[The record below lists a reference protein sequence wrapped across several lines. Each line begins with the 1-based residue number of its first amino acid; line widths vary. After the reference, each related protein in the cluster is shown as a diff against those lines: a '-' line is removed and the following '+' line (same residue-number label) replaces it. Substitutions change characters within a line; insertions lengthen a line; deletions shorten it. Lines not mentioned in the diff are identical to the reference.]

1 MDHAT
6 NRSSFQMPHGA
17 CDTHCHIW
25 GPLARFPYAES
36 RPYTPPER
44 DKHVLSALHQRF
56 GIERTVLVQ
65 AIVYRT
71 DNRAILDAIA
81 DRPQA
86 RRGIALIDPDIPEAD
101 LQSLHDGGIRGVRFG
116 FVSHLASRPDLAN
129 FRRTIERI
137 APYGWHV
144 LLHVDAADLVE
155 LGPVFAALP
164 VPFVIDHMG
173 RVDAGQGLEQP
184 AFAQLLELAR
194 RDNCWIKLSGADR
207 VSAQGDTFD
216 DAVPFAQA
224 LLDAAPE
231 RALWGT
237 DYPHPNARHD
247 VVDDAKLIGLL
258 QRFGDAHQLQKLL
271 VDNPARLYGFS
282 E

>member
-1 MDHAT
+1 MNHA
-6 NRSSFQMPHGA
+6 SFKMPRDA

-25 GPLARFPYAES
+25 GPLARFPYAGS

-81 DRPQA
+81 DQPKA
-86 RRGIALIDPDIPEAD
+86 RRGIALIDPDIPEAE
-101 LQSLHDGGIRGVRFG
+101 LQRLHRGGIRGVRFG
-116 FVSHLASRPDLAN
+116 FVSHLGSRPDLAS
-129 FRRTIERI
+129 FHRTIERI

-173 RVDAGQGLEQP
+173 RIDAGQGLEQP
-184 AFAQLLELAR
+184 AFTQFLELAR

-207 VSAQGDTFD
+207 VSAQGGTFD
-216 DAVPFAQA
+216 DAVPFARA
-224 LLDAAPE
+224 LLDAAPD

-237 DYPHPNARHD
+237 DYPHPNAHHE
-247 VVDDAKLIGLL
+247 VVDDTKLVDLL
-258 QRFGDAHQLQKLL
+258 PRFGDVGQLQKLL
-271 VDNPARLYGFS
+271 VDNPARLYGFT